1 LNICLRI
8 GIKIP
13 EQPFII
19 KPGISSSPTDVNNN
33 NNNNGQSQTPFN
45 NNNNSV
51 ALFRERTIA
60 TERLPLV
67 CEDSANFCG

>member
-19 KPGISSSPTDVNNN
+19 KPGISSSPTDVDGFSLFMALQTSSSEIRASDRNSDDCGREGNNN
-33 NNNNGQSQTPFN
+33 Y
-45 NNNNSV
+45 
-51 ALFRERTIA
+51 
-60 TERLPLV
+60 
-67 CEDSANFCG
+67 NFFST